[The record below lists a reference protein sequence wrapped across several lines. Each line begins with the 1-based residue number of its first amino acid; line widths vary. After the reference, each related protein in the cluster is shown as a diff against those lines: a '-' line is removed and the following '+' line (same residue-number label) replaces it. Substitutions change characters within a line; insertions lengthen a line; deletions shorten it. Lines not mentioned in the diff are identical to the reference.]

1 MIIVVCRAIQQLDYM
16 RQVAARPSEK
26 DPFVLDSSFELE
38 RTVHRCARLV
48 LEEGLPPAHDEGQS
62 GLSTMPRSVAQKAA
76 EKHAFVTRLGMA
88 VFGGLSLLIP
98 KIIMVLV
105 PKRNVSLIT
114 ISVFVVGFVAAIS
127 WGSELKPG
135 ELLAAASAYTA
146 VLVVF
151 VGASLS
157 AG

>member
-1 MIIVVCRAIQQLDYM
+1 LSIQ
-16 RQVAARPSEK
+16 K
-26 DPFVLDSSFELE
+26 K
-38 RTVHRCARLV
+38 
-48 LEEGLPPAHDEGQS
+48 GQS